1 MRIDPQKIIW
11 QEYWLEHPELTKFR
25 TEECWVKLSHKDYDK
40 GKCTEAEWELFN
52 QLKEEKRQ
60 QIPIYRYQEIQK
72 AIAQNKTIFIV
83 EGESC
88 ADALWE
94 LGIPATT
101 NIGGSKKWRDYHSQD
116 LFLSSNSSLPLI
128 VLCPDRDT
136 PGVEHMDRINQ
147 HFPNALWL
155 YAFPQSPLWNIALP
169 DSNGLDIADWIDELK
184 NSYGLSDEQ
193 IKETIF
199 HSVENQSRHF
209 QTQNSSELQTLNLE
223 IGTQNSELNNPLPL
237 ASCPLPF
244 NKSMS
249 TKSVNTS
256 INNES
261 QFNEGSQQTTEQFR
275 NEDLII

>member
-1 MRIDPQKIIW
+1 VRIDPQKIIW

-25 TEECWVKLSHKDYDK
+25 TEECWVKLSYKDYDK

-128 VLCPDRDT
+128 VLCPDRALVLNIWT
-136 PGVEHMDRINQ
+136 ELINISLTLSGFML
-147 HFPNALWL
+147 FPNLL
-155 YAFPQSPLWNIALP
+155 YGI
-169 DSNGLDIADWIDELK
+169 
-184 NSYGLSDEQ
+184 
-193 IKETIF
+193 
-199 HSVENQSRHF
+199 
-209 QTQNSSELQTLNLE
+209 
-223 IGTQNSELNNPLPL
+223 
-237 ASCPLPF
+237 
-244 NKSMS
+244 
-249 TKSVNTS
+249 
-256 INNES
+256 
-261 QFNEGSQQTTEQFR
+261 
-275 NEDLII
+275 